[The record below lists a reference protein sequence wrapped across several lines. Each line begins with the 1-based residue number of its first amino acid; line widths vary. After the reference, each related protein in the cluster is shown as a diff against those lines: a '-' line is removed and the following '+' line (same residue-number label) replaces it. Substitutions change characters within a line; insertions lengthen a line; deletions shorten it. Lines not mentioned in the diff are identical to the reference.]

1 MVRRL
6 LLLGG
11 GGHCRSV
18 ADSLLADGRYD
29 EIGIVDYDPEVDVAG
44 LPVVGNDEDLP
55 ALYADGWEEAF
66 VAVGSVGNVSLRR
79 KLFEKIKAVGFKIPR
94 VADPTAV
101 IARDALIAEG
111 AYVGK
116 NAVINAKAQVES
128 FAIINSGAIVEHD
141 VFIDAF
147 THVSPGATICGETK
161 IGWNTHIGAGAVI
174 KQGISIGSNVII
186 GAGSIVLKD
195 IPDFVKAYGN
205 PCKVVES
212 CQ

>member
-1 MVRRL
+1 MAKRL

-29 EIGIVDYDPEVDVAG
+29 EIGIVDYDTEANVAD

-55 ALYADGWEEAF
+55 SLFADGWEEAF

-79 KLFEKIKAVGFKIPR
+79 KLFEKIKAVGFSIPHII
-94 VADPTAV
+94 DPTAA
-101 IARDALIAEG
+101 IARDAVIGEG
-111 AYVGK
+111 VYIGK
-116 NAVINAKAQVES
+116 RAVVNAKAEVES

-147 THVSPGATICGETK
+147 THVSPGATICGEAK
-161 IGWNTHIGAGAVI
+161 IGWNTHIGAAAVV
-174 KQGISIGSNVII
+174 KQGVSIGSNVII
-186 GAGSIVLKD
+186 GAGSVVLKD